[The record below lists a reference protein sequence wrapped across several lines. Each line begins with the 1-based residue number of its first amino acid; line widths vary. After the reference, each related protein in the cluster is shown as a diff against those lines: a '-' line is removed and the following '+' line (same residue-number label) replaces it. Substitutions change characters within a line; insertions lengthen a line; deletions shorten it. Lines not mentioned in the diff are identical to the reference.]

1 MTNPISA
8 DQFQLFQLMKPVG
21 FRFRPT
27 HEELISDYLEPKTR
41 GDNVEDL
48 RLMAEVILC
57 KHEPWDL
64 PGKSIIKSDDQ
75 EWYFFCPRDLK
86 YASGKCYNRRTKAG
100 YWQSTCQGK
109 PIKTKRTKKVIG
121 IRKNLVFH
129 EKAGKT
135 SRRTRW
141 IIYEYDNI
149 TNSSQSNKGQYVLCK
164 LMKKPDEKTK
174 KGEQNHHMTA
184 VSGSDAEP
192 GQSLASSFE
201 NQDGSEMTVNSAFDA
216 SEPSHHV
223 ASDNSEAQNSNE
235 LMNNSA
241 RQGSVLNHHMTSDF
255 RNQNANKLQSN
266 SAYAGSGSF
275 HSISSNPE
283 TQIWNQQI
291 VGSDYKGGKSHYKAS
306 DSETQISNNMIT
318 KPLDE
323 NWLMAIEKWLMAP
336 DLKNQEPPS
345 QPEGDRGPSVEIP
358 SVFINQSTNDCEP
371 RSLMASRFRNK
382 DVDDEID
389 ISASDVGGWSC
400 LTETPLDFVNQ
411 NQKTDM
417 STLEEGYS
425 STSTTSISDNNL
437 ADAALPDES
446 LMTLEELEKILEL

>member
-1 MTNPISA
+1 
-8 DQFQLFQLMKPVG
+8 
-21 FRFRPT
+21 
-27 HEELISDYLEPKTR
+27 
-41 GDNVEDL
+41 
-48 RLMAEVILC
+48 MAEVILC

-86 YASGKCYNRRTKAG
+86 YASRKCYNRRTKAG
-100 YWQSTCQGK
+100 YWQSTCLGK

-121 IRKNLVFH
+121 IRKTLVFH
-129 EKAGKT
+129 EKGGKKG
-135 SRRTRW
+135 RRTRW

-241 RQGSVLNHHMTSDF
+241 RQGSVLNHYMTSDF

-345 QPEGDRGPSVEIP
+345 QPEGDRGPSVETP
-358 SVFINQSTNDCEP
+358 CVFINQSTNDCEP
-371 RSLMASRFRNK
+371 RSLMASRFRNQ

-417 STLEEGYS
+417 STLEEGYY
-425 STSTTSISDNNL
+425 STSTTCISDNNL
-437 ADAALPDES
+437 ADAALSDVS
-446 LMTLEELEKILEL
+446 FN